1 MAERKRRL
9 TDASDIAVI
18 GHSILEEGMSSS
30 AEIELNEE
38 KKLGQL
44 GSERAFSGK
53 QAGQDEGWGSDTYGR
68 AMLRLP

>member
-1 MAERKRRL
+1 MELCEEQVGNKEEGGEGDGRGCRGEQKEMAERKRRL

-38 KKLGQL
+38 KK
-44 GSERAFSGK
+44 
-53 QAGQDEGWGSDTYGR
+53 
-68 AMLRLP
+68 